1 MLLESKGAL
10 PEIESGS
17 VAPKATM
24 LPLHQRA
31 KKNNNIY
38 YMSKKKSTGILLV
51 LEKFNVLPVAI
62 GLMVGA
68 SLKDVADNLI
78 EDLLMPFLKPLIKK
92 ITLNGKKEKKDMYKL
107 KIPGTGVELNLE
119 NIIEST
125 IKFLGLSI
133 LIFLLMR
140 FGIQVKKRPRRVRIM
155 NWDKMPKR
163 GSRSKSLTLH

>member
-1 MLLESKGAL
+1 
-10 PEIESGS
+10 
-17 VAPKATM
+17 
-24 LPLHQRA
+24 
-31 KKNNNIY
+31 
-38 YMSKKKSTGILLV
+38 MSKKEVTGLLLV

-92 ITLNGKKEKKDMYKL
+92 ITLNGKKEKEDMYKL
-107 KIPGTGVELNLE
+107 KIPGIGVELNLE

-125 IKFLGLSI
+125 IKFLGLSM

-163 GSRSKSLTLH
+163 GSRSKNLTLH

>member
-1 MLLESKGAL
+1 
-10 PEIESGS
+10 
-17 VAPKATM
+17 
-24 LPLHQRA
+24 
-31 KKNNNIY
+31 
-38 YMSKKKSTGILLV
+38 MSKKESTGILLV

-92 ITLNGKKEKKDMYKL
+92 ITFNEKKNKEDMYKL
-107 KIPGTGVELNLE
+107 KIPKTGVELNLE
-119 NIIEST
+119 NIMESS
-125 IKFLGLSI
+125 IKFLGLSV
-133 LIFLLMR
+133 LIYLLMR
-140 FGIQVKKRPRRVRIM
+140 FGVNVKKRSRRVRIM

>member
-1 MLLESKGAL
+1 
-10 PEIESGS
+10 
-17 VAPKATM
+17 
-24 LPLHQRA
+24 
-31 KKNNNIY
+31 
-38 YMSKKKSTGILLV
+38 MSKKESTGILLV

-92 ITLNGKKEKKDMYKL
+92 ITFNEKKKKEDMYKL
-107 KIPGTGVELNLE
+107 KIPKTGVELNLE
-119 NIIEST
+119 NIMESS
-125 IKFLGLSI
+125 IKFLGLSV
-133 LIFLLMR
+133 LIYLLMR
-140 FGIQVKKRPRRVRIM
+140 FGVNVKKRSRRVRIM